1 MSNQLYRVPLHT
13 RWMRSI
19 LRPIFRG
26 IFHIIS
32 HVKISGRENVPS
44 KGAYLIAINHV
55 SLFEPPFVLAFW
67 PIAPEAAGAAD
78 IWERRGQSLLARS
91 YGGIPVRRGEY
102 DRNLIDL
109 LLNVLKSGRPLVIA
123 PEGGRSHSPGMKRAL
138 PGAAYLADQAGVP
151 VVPVGILGAVDDF
164 LASGLRGKRPTIEMR
179 IGQPF
184 RLTPITSKGEARRI
198 LRQKNADQIM
208 LHIAA
213 LLPPEYQ
220 GVYGRGFDLDGEAAR
235 PAAETRD

>member
-102 DRNLIDL
+102 D
-109 LLNVLKSGRPLVIA
+109 
-123 PEGGRSHSPGMKRAL
+123 
-138 PGAAYLADQAGVP
+138 
-151 VVPVGILGAVDDF
+151 
-164 LASGLRGKRPTIEMR
+164 
-179 IGQPF
+179 
-184 RLTPITSKGEARRI
+184 
-198 LRQKNADQIM
+198 
-208 LHIAA
+208 
-213 LLPPEYQ
+213 
-220 GVYGRGFDLDGEAAR
+220 
-235 PAAETRD
+235 